1 VTCDH
6 AFVVDAH
13 DRNDLVDVDLRLDS
27 ARAESCPAREDR
39 VVIDPALVEQSRP
52 DVCREAEMRGV
63 VSVQMPDLSSGCLE
77 RELASAARVGCK
89 YSIRRVRGR
98 NFAG

>member
-1 VTCDH
+1 
-6 AFVVDAH
+6 
-13 DRNDLVDVDLRLDS
+13 
-27 ARAESCPAREDR
+27 
-39 VVIDPALVEQSRP
+39 VVIDPALVEHSRP

-98 NFAG
+98 NLQDDRISAPPRPSLPLGCGALPCWLAGQGSWQSKTR

>member
-1 VTCDH
+1 MRSRV
-6 AFVVDAH
+6 VVDAH

-77 RELASAARVGCK
+77 RELASRVGCK
-89 YSIRRVRGR
+89 YSIRSRARAK
-98 NFAG
+98 FAG